1 MVYNQIY
8 ERCRKRGIG
17 IYELERMANIG
28 GHTIYRWKTVMPA
41 ADKLKRV
48 ADVLGCTM
56 EELLDD
62 SEMG

>member
-1 MVYNQIY
+1 MVFNQIY
-8 ERCRKRGIG
+8 KRCKERGIG
-17 IYELERMANIG
+17 IFELERLASIAGN
-28 GHTIYRWKTVMPA
+28 TIYRWKTVMPA

-56 EELLDD
+56 EELLDE